1 MGTEYVIFAFAEED
15 TGMTYRY
22 KIDLFFIAFQGT
34 CVSFLFCFMNAEVQK
49 EVRKFI
55 RQKMQ
60 PVSLQMKNNKKNEKK
75 MLIIKICRLVINI
88 EGS

>member
-1 MGTEYVIFAFAEED
+1 MGTEYIIFAFAEED

-60 PVSLQMKNNKKNEKK
+60 PVSLWLKNNKKNEK
-75 MLIIKICRLVINI
+75 NI
-88 EGS
+88 VDYKNLQISHY

>member
-1 MGTEYVIFAFAEED
+1 MGTEYIIFAFAEED

-60 PVSLQMKNNKKNEKK
+60 PVSKKLKKNYSKNEK
-75 MLIIKICRLVINI
+75 NI
-88 EGS
+88 VDYKNLQISH